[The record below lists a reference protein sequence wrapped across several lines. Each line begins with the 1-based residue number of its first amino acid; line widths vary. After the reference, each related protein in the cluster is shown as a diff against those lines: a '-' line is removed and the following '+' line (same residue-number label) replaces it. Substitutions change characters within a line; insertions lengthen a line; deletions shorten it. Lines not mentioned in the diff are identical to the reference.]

1 MGGGGAPEPPGP
13 PGAAAA
19 ACEQDRFLPIANI
32 SRIMKKALPGNAKIA
47 KDAKVRPAPPP
58 RRAGAVRLPPR
69 LARTVPLPLL
79 HLPSSGWR
87 PDSAPLRSAPL
98 RRRCRPA
105 LAAEPGR
112 ARGGLHGV
120 LRGAAVPPYHY
131 ISSSAAQV
139 PFPLSS
145 RRTSVAS
152 TRPPS
157 GRTPG
162 HSSGSSRSS

>member
-58 RRAGAVRLPPR
+58 RRAGAVRLPPASPAPSPSPCSIS
-69 LARTVPLPLL
+69 LHPAGGRT
-79 HLPSSGWR
+79 
-87 PDSAPLRSAPL
+87 PLRS
-98 RRRCRPA
+98 A

-112 ARGGLHGV
+112 AR
-120 LRGAAVPPYHY
+120 
-131 ISSSAAQV
+131 
-139 PFPLSS
+139 
-145 RRTSVAS
+145 
-152 TRPPS
+152 
-157 GRTPG
+157 
-162 HSSGSSRSS
+162 